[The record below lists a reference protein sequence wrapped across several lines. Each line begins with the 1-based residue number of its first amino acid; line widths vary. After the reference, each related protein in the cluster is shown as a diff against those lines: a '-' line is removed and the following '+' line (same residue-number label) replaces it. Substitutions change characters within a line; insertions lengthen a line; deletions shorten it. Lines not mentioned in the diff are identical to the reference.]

1 MKVHIAHNILY
12 IYIITIIIFII
23 YYIQN
28 KISQLNISKKLN
40 KNIVLM
46 TESIV
51 TKLLEILKKDK
62 RQ

>member
-1 MKVHIAHNILY
+1 M
-12 IYIITIIIFII
+12 YIITVIIIFII

-46 TESIV
+46 TESTV
-51 TKLLEILKKDK
+51 RKLGNTQKKTKGSEKE
-62 RQ
+62 